1 MIMMDRSNF
10 DCVEFIVLLGTLE
23 KNDFTVD
30 FRMKVLFSF
39 VACFVVL
46 KFLDG

>member
-10 DCVEFIVLLGTLE
+10 DCVEFIALLGTLE

-30 FRMKVLFSF
+30 VSF
-39 VACFVVL
+39 VFFCGCFVVL
-46 KFLDG
+46 KCLDG